1 MTDSG
6 AENLRERLGRA
17 LPAAMKARDRVAVA
31 ALRSALAAIANAEA
45 VDPSRP
51 PPQAAPPPD
60 STGPVPEPPN
70 PRAGHPEPA
79 TSGTGH
85 PEPAG
90 SGPGPPDPGSGPPEP
105 AGSGPGP
112 RDPRTGPPE
121 PAGSGGDPPFAG
133 TVAGVGA
140 TEMERRSLTGEQVE
154 EVVRAEIAERETAAA
169 EYERAGQLQHAE
181 RLRGEAKVL
190 TSHLEKP

>member
-85 PEPAG
+85 
-90 SGPGPPDPGSGPPEP
+90 PEP